1 MLPKKIR
8 VRYLFNITSY
18 GKIGKNVD
26 VDGVTLTRALM
37 EKTVP
42 YGYLVRVLY
51 IRDKVVKLTVNF
63 ESILR
68 LGGIKKN
75 VFP

>member
-1 MLPKKIR
+1 
-8 VRYLFNITSY
+8 
-18 GKIGKNVD
+18 
-26 VDGVTLTRALM
+26 M